1 MIIAAILSSKGS
13 DVASVPSGLPMR
25 DAVALLS
32 ERRIGALPVLG
43 DGTILGMFSERDLVH
58 CLAKHGPEA
67 LDWPV
72 DRAMSSPAVTV
83 EMETPILAA
92 LAILLIVP
100 IVGAIAEGQDAPRD
114 QRVFVGDT
122 FFDQSDLEAPPVCED
137 PATDVVSFS
146 MRSYTDVVE
155 ARLGVNDLSAPRPTC
170 DGKAIG
176 NFVRVIYLYGWIGG
190 DRDFTFAYQSDFG
203 EHHSICVLPRGNGQ
217 CSFTDA
223 TFRVDGDELIWQ
235 FAPARPTSDWTYD
248 LRGMN
253 FDLHA
258 GGITHIPAED
268 AVIVR
273 VEPIRVQDDGAPV
286 FGTI

>member
-92 LAILLIVP
+92 LATMT
-100 IVGAIAEGQDAPRD
+100 
-114 QRVFVGDT
+114 QRR
-122 FFDQSDLEAPPVCED
+122 
-137 PATDVVSFS
+137 
-146 MRSYTDVVE
+146 MRHLPVVE
-155 ARLGVNDLSAPRPTC
+155 AGEIRGIVSIGDLVKHRIERIEAEADALRTYIQSA
-170 DGKAIG
+170 
-176 NFVRVIYLYGWIGG
+176 
-190 DRDFTFAYQSDFG
+190 
-203 EHHSICVLPRGNGQ
+203 
-217 CSFTDA
+217 
-223 TFRVDGDELIWQ
+223 
-235 FAPARPTSDWTYD
+235 
-248 LRGMN
+248 
-253 FDLHA
+253 
-258 GGITHIPAED
+258 
-268 AVIVR
+268 
-273 VEPIRVQDDGAPV
+273 
-286 FGTI
+286 